1 MMSENIDKKN
11 NPQNKNDRA
20 RWLILQRRLA
30 EHRITEIF
38 KILREH
44 NIEPV
49 LIKGWAAG
57 LKYSQPW
64 ERFFSD
70 IDIAVNPSDYQRA
83 QEIAFENNLSVDLHK
98 GLRHHDTLAWS
109 DLYENSRLVLIDD
122 AQIRIL
128 REEDHLR
135 VLCVHWL
142 TDGGAFKE
150 KLLDIYYAVKNR
162 TPDFDWKRC
171 LESVSPHRRA
181 WIVSTIGLAHRYCEL
196 EIDDL
201 PFAEEARRLPLWL
214 TDALEK
220 EWRSGVRLLPIND
233 CLRDRKMLWQQILKR
248 IPPNPIEAM
257 VEMEGDIDGR
267 RRLFYQFGSIG
278 KRLLPSVRRIFA
290 TLKGF
295 S

>member
-1 MMSENIDKKN
+1 
-11 NPQNKNDRA
+11 
-20 RWLILQRRLA
+20 LA
-30 EHRITEIF
+30 YFTAQIGGTPDYGNF

-150 KLLDIYYAVKNR
+150 N
-162 TPDFDWKRC
+162 C
-171 LESVSPHRRA
+171 
-181 WIVSTIGLAHRYCEL
+181 STYITRSKIAHL
-196 EIDDL
+196 I
-201 PFAEEARRLPLWL
+201 L
-214 TDALEK
+214 TGK
-220 EWRSGVRLLPIND
+220 GVWNL
-233 CLRDRKMLWQQILKR
+233 
-248 IPPNPIEAM
+248 
-257 VEMEGDIDGR
+257 
-267 RRLFYQFGSIG
+267 
-278 KRLLPSVRRIFA
+278 
-290 TLKGF
+290 
-295 S
+295 